1 MPHYRAALIFDHDIA
16 PYHSLWDTAEGKIFE
31 IPISLNLHKDIVTP
45 QNFTVQRILVSFKIK
60 QPIKAL

>member
-1 MPHYRAALIFDHDIA
+1 MAYG
-16 PYHSLWDTAEGKIFE
+16 PYHRLWDTAEGKIFE
-31 IPISLNLHKDIVTP
+31 ILMSLNLHKDIVTP